1 MLAPFRFA
9 GIIAATLAVGGLASA
24 QQLAPPDSGVIITKQ
39 VIDNGLARTVKY
51 FVTGGSPQ
59 LQALVRRVEWAENEL
74 AIVDQLQMLKL
85 DTVVNDRRIAAV
97 RTSQL
102 TQPYVPTGFVPPYF
116 GIGHGGDIASPL
128 QRALSGQLAYEA
140 TPQSALQL
148 IGYLEQQQTQLDA
161 ELKALP
167 PQEKKVVED
176 AIDALRPRLA
186 TLHRGNI
193 SPPKAVALP
202 SPVPAAPSAPLRAL
216 PTFRVPL
223 NPLTLGQTVNQQFTL
238 VQQALMQG
246 R

>member
-1 MLAPFRFA
+1 VS
-9 GIIAATLAVGGLASA
+9 IE
-24 QQLAPPDSGVIITKQ
+24 KQ

-51 FVTGGSPQ
+51 FVSGGSPQ
-59 LQALVRRVEWAENEL
+59 LRALVRRVEWAENEL
-74 AIVDQLQMLKL
+74 AIVDQLQLLKL

-116 GIGHGGDIASPL
+116 GIGHGGDVASPL

-167 PQEKKVVED
+167 PQQKKVVQS
-176 AIDALRPRLA
+176 AIDALLPRLA
-186 TLHRGNI
+186 AFQGTWK
-193 SPPKAVALP
+193 PAVKSSAAWGDPRTAPSVLS
-202 SPVPAAPSAPLRAL
+202 SPVQVTPTAPVRVRAL
-216 PTFRVPL
+216 PAIRTPL
-223 NPLTLGQTVNQQFTL
+223 DPLGLHQMINQQFLL

-246 R
+246 Q